1 MHLENRRGLIWCESE
16 ISLSVYTGNRK
27 GSNIMAAGGM
37 IALAVIS
44 IEGLAELSSFRMIH
58 LILVGIWI
66 W

>member
-1 MHLENRRGLIWCESE
+1 
-16 ISLSVYTGNRK
+16 
-27 GSNIMAAGGM
+27 MAAGGM